1 MDAENAKTCVK
12 TFGVHAQMLQ
22 KYRVRRRDVQC
33 RPVLQLRLQQPV
45 HQAADGRRARLQRHR
60 RQLRQTLC
68 RGHDE
73 VVFGGEGLQP
83 AQGEHHQLL
92 QLCHLQRHAA
102 LAHMRSED
110 VEGQFAHFV
119 DT

>member
-1 MDAENAKTCVK
+1 MSVNFCLFRGFFNGLAENAKTCVK

-22 KYRVRRRDVQC
+22 KYSVGRRDVQY
-33 RPVLQLRLQQPV
+33 RPVVQLRL
-45 HQAADGRRARLQRHR
+45 HQADDSRRARLQRHR

-83 AQGEHHQLL
+83 AQGERQ
-92 QLCHLQRHAA
+92 
-102 LAHMRSED
+102 
-110 VEGQFAHFV
+110 
-119 DT
+119 

>member
-12 TFGVHAQMLQ
+12 TFGVHSQMLQ
-22 KYRVRRRDVQC
+22 KYSVGRRDVQY
-33 RPVLQLRLQQPV
+33 RPVLQQPL
-45 HQAADGRRARLQRHR
+45 HQADDSRRARLQRLCGRKLQRHR

-83 AQGEHHQLL
+83 AQGERQ
-92 QLCHLQRHAA
+92 
-102 LAHMRSED
+102 
-110 VEGQFAHFV
+110 
-119 DT
+119 